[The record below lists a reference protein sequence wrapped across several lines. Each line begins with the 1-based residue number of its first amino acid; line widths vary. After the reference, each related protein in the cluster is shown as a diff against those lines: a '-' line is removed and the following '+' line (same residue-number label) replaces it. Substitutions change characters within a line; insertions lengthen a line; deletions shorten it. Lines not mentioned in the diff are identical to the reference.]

1 MPSNAVARQRATRRS
16 WLPAVALFTIAWLAA
31 SASHAGEWTE
41 GASRDQSFSRV
52 LVVGISPDL
61 NTRCPFERAL
71 ATRLKS
77 ANTAALVSC
86 DVMPRGAE
94 LTREAVEATV
104 AATNADAVLV
114 TSLIS
119 KEWGTK
125 EGGSNDTRG
134 GTQYKA
140 VDSYY
145 GVYGTVVAADFHAMG
160 PITTVQ
166 GAAHVTTKLYET
178 RGATVIYTL
187 DTKVK
192 KVESRQEGFAVI
204 SEPIVK
210 QLRKDGLVR

>member
-1 MPSNAVARQRATRRS
+1 MPINAVYNQGATRFS
-16 WLPAVALFTIAWLAA
+16 WLAAVALFRVGGLAA
-31 SASHAGEWTE
+31 PASHAGEWTE
-41 GASRDQSFSRV
+41 GASHDQSFSRV

-71 ATRLKS
+71 ATRIKS
-77 ANTAALVSC
+77 VNTTALVSC

-104 AATNADAVLV
+104 ASTNADAVLV

-178 RGATVIYTL
+178 RGATVVYTL

-192 KVESRQEGFAVI
+192 KIESRQEGFAVL
-204 SEPIVK
+204 SDPIAK